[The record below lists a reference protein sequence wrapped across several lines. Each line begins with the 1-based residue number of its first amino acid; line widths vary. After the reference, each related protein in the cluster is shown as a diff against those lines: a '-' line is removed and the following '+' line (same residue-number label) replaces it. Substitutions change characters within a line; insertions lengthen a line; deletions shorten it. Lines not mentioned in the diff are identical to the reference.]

1 MFVNGIIILKK
12 GGGGKGSFG
21 VRGIV
26 YTLPPPLF
34 LFFLFFFGSFFFLFF
49 LSRVAAA
56 RSSKIG
62 GYKERSAGIEP
73 RRDRGFRAGGTDGRA
88 RWGRAVSEGL
98 ILHAVPYGSLIIAVF
113 IPPKQKNRRKI
124 CVCAIF
130 VVILYPK

>member
-26 YTLPPPLF
+26 YTLPPPF
-34 LFFLFFFGSFFFLFF
+34 FFFFLFFFSSFFFLFF

-62 GYKERSAGIEP
+62 GYKERAAGNE
-73 RRDRGFRAGGTDGRA
+73 R
-88 RWGRAVSEGL
+88 E
-98 ILHAVPYGSLIIAVF
+98 LHLHMMRHLVLHPHIRINDPEVLTEI
-113 IPPKQKNRRKI
+113 R
-124 CVCAIF
+124 
-130 VVILYPK
+130 

>member
-26 YTLPPPLF
+26 YTLPPPF
-34 LFFLFFFGSFFFLFF
+34 FFLFFFGSFFFLFF

-62 GYKERSAGIEP
+62 GYIERAAGNE
-73 RRDRGFRAGGTDGRA
+73 RT
-88 RWGRAVSEGL
+88 
-98 ILHAVPYGSLIIAVF
+98 LHLHMMRHLVLHPHIRINDPEVLAEI
-113 IPPKQKNRRKI
+113 R
-124 CVCAIF
+124 
-130 VVILYPK
+130 